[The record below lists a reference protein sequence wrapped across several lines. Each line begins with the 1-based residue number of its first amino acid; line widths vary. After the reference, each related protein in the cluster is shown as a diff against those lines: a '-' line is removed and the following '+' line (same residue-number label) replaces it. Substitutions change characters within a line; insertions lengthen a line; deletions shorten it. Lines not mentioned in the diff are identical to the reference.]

1 MGPVAS
7 NAGIALIA
15 FKIGRELK
23 KEEGEFGWDSLWERQ
38 TRACVGRVREME
50 TFLTFNF

>member
-7 NAGIALIA
+7 NAGIALIV

-23 KEEGEFGWDSLWERQ
+23 RGGGRGESSGGIFCERQ
-38 TRACVGRVREME
+38 TRACVREME
-50 TFLTFNF
+50 IFLTFNF